1 MDWLDW
7 IRLPREERIQR
18 MAFYRIENMDSKK
31 RAEMQNKLLTDA
43 LMDRVRNG

>member
-1 MDWLDW
+1 VDWLDW

-18 MAFYRIENMDSKK
+18 FALYQIENMNPKK
-31 RAEMQNKLLTDA
+31 RTEMQQKLLTAA